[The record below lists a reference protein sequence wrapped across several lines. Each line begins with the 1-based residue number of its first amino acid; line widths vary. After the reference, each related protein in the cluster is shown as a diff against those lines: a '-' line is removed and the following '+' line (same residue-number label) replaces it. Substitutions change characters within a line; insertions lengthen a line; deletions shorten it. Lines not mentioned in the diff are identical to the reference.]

1 MSKNQGSPVIA
12 HDDGKP
18 ITEQD
23 LVTESYQKPL
33 QTSPNTSTSHQNA
46 DFYIDVHAHT
56 FPDFY
61 ADALREAGI
70 NTIDGWKNP
79 TWSLETALEAMD
91 KYRVKTE
98 MLSMSSPGINFLG
111 GSKCIQMGRRLNDFH
126 AQIVKEHSP
135 RFGLLAI
142 LPLPDIDASLGE
154 IAYAF
159 DDLDA
164 DGIGLLSNYNGIY
177 LSDPKMEPILAEL
190 NRRKAVVFV
199 HPTIPPGWEN
209 FTVGLPAP
217 IMEYL
222 FDSSRWV
229 QSMVQNG
236 IKAKY
241 PDATFIVAHS
251 GGTIPLTQQR
261 VVKFL
266 MQGKNEI
273 FNTFAYELTGTTE
286 PEQIRCL
293 MATADPKL
301 CMMGFDNPFMKPD
314 WWGPLQKSLETYD
327 FPPGVLRAIQ
337 NGNALRLFPKV
348 EKRLREARE
357 FN

>member
-1 MSKNQGSPVIA
+1 MPTSQ
-12 HDDGKP
+12 
-18 ITEQD
+18 QD
-23 LVTESYQKPL
+23 
-33 QTSPNTSTSHQNA
+33 A

-61 ADALREAGI
+61 EDALREAGI
-70 NTIDGWKNP
+70 DTVDGWKDP

-91 KYRVKTE
+91 KYRVKTQ
-98 MLSMSSPGINFLG
+98 MLSMSSPGINFLN
-111 GSKCIQMGRRLNDFH
+111 GSKLIQMGRRLNDFH

-135 RFGLLAI
+135 RFGLLAM
-142 LPLPDIDASLGE
+142 LPLPDIDASLAE
-154 IAYAF
+154 IAYAI
-159 DDLDA
+159 DELDA
-164 DGIGLLSNYNGIY
+164 DGFGLLSNYNGVY
-177 LSDPKMEPILAEL
+177 LSDPKMELVLAEL
-190 NRRKAVVFV
+190 NRRKAIVFV
-199 HPTIPPGWEN
+199 HPTIPPGWKD

-222 FDSSRWV
+222 FDSSRWA
-229 QSMVQNG
+229 QSMVHNG

-261 VVKFL
+261 IVDFL
-266 MQGKNEI
+266 MEGKNEI
-273 FNTFAYELTGTTE
+273 FNTFAYELTATTKH
-286 PEQIRCL
+286 EQIRCL

-314 WWGPLQKSLETYD
+314 WWGPLQESLEAYD
-327 FPPGVLRAIQ
+327 FAPGVLRGIQ

-348 EKRLREARE
+348 EQRLREAGELR
-357 FN
+357 

>member
-1 MSKNQGSPVIA
+1 MPASQ
-12 HDDGKP
+12 
-18 ITEQD
+18 Q
-23 LVTESYQKPL
+23 
-33 QTSPNTSTSHQNA
+33 NT

-70 NTIDGWKNP
+70 KDIDGWKDP

-91 KYRVKTE
+91 KYRVKTQ
-98 MLSMSSPGINFLG
+98 MLSMSSPGINFVD
-111 GSKCIQMGRRLNDFH
+111 GSKRTQMARRLNDFH
-126 AQIVKEHSP
+126 AKIVKDHSP

-142 LPLPDIDASLGE
+142 LPLPDIDASLAE

-159 DDLDA
+159 DELDA
-164 DGIGLLSNYNGIY
+164 DGFGLLSNYNGTY
-177 LSDPKMEPILAEL
+177 LSDPKLDPVLAEL

-199 HPTIPPGWEN
+199 HPTTPPGWN
-209 FTVGLPAP
+209 DFTVGLPAP

-222 FDSSRWV
+222 FDSSRWAE
-229 QSMVQNG
+229 SMVQNG
-236 IKAKY
+236 TKAKY
-241 PDATFIVAHS
+241 PDATMIVAHS
-251 GGTIPLTQQR
+251 GGTLPLSQQR
-261 VVKFL
+261 LVKFL

-273 FNTFAYELTGTTE
+273 FNTFAYELTACTE

-293 MATADPKL
+293 MSTADPKL

-314 WWGPLQKSLETYD
+314 WWGPLQKSLEAYD
-327 FPPGVLRAIQ
+327 FPPGVLRSIQ

-348 EKRLREARE
+348 ESRLRQAGHLS
-357 FN
+357 